1 MDDQTKELTE
11 IDLTSLSVTPGD
23 IDVLQE
29 LSRRINVGVKKK
41 ASEMQQHLKEHNELL
56 NKITFLGIDDVS
68 VMLSPREYGHGQI
81 LYAKLVKEASAIAG
95 KCRDLQRYFE
105 AFAEQGQADFFEK
118 VRMKKYNKDIYK
130 TTDAQY
136 LSRKAKGKLLEYA
149 GEYEGD
155 YHKWQGAA
163 KSYELSVNSVKDL
176 YKDAEYELRR
186 NPNVGVGS

>member
-11 IDLTSLSVTPGD
+11 IDLSFLSVTAED
-23 IDVLQE
+23 ADVLKE
-29 LSRRINVGVKKK
+29 LSNRINAGLQKKRN
-41 ASEMQQHLKEHNELL
+41 EIQQHLKKHNDLL
-56 NKITFLGIDDVS
+56 KQISNLGIDDVS

-95 KCRDLQRYFE
+95 RSRDLQRYFE
-105 AFAEQGQADFFEK
+105 AFAEQGQAEFFAK
-118 VRMKKYNKDIYK
+118 VRLKQYHQGIYK

-155 YHKWQGAA
+155 FKEWEGAA
-163 KSYELSVNSVKDL
+163 KSYELVVNGVKDL